1 MTNMKKIIM
10 SIMMTAIC
18 TIASAA
24 ITQKIYL
31 KNGSVLSGFIAHQEK
46 DGYMEV
52 STDEAIICIS
62 ASDITVKEV
71 TRKESQLDKAWRKW
85 AKDNDALMGYG
96 NDKSFTLCNIS
107 AGVDANDSIA
117 SEPDELDFEER
128 LAEDG
133 KTFNNVRILERG
145 MKVRFLQLAPD
156 SYILRWDEIDR
167 IEGVRSAKNAL
178 SGLKRTYMLK
188 SGRTVE
194 GEYAGESFET
204 VSVFKSDG
212 TVETM
217 PFGDIKTLKISA
229 VNPNQDISEQSPL
242 RDVVTLTNN
251 RTRRGIIVEQ
261 YNGGPASANYIKMR
275 NSNGVEEKIMTSNI
289 ESIGKEK
296 NTAYNPLF
304 DILLKPGEVM
314 VNREKAE
321 FVKVTEKD
329 DALVLDS
336 IPGKVVRLKSKSGM
350 ATFDVEYNGDVKA
363 EMFQVVTLTKKTVK
377 KVDVYSFTYKDLA
390 RSTFQPKKEETSMN
404 GTKKVTFSVPANA
417 VFAIYYSASN
427 RAIPIITE

>member
-52 STDEAIICIS
+52 NTDEAIICIS

-107 AGVDANDSIA
+107 AGTDVNDSIA

-178 SGLKRTYMLK
+178 SGLKRTYTLK
-188 SGRTVE
+188 SGRTV
-194 GEYAGESFET
+194 
-204 VSVFKSDG
+204 
-212 TVETM
+212 
-217 PFGDIKTLKISA
+217 
-229 VNPNQDISEQSPL
+229 
-242 RDVVTLTNN
+242 
-251 RTRRGIIVEQ
+251 
-261 YNGGPASANYIKMR
+261 
-275 NSNGVEEKIMTSNI
+275 
-289 ESIGKEK
+289 
-296 NTAYNPLF
+296 
-304 DILLKPGEVM
+304 
-314 VNREKAE
+314 
-321 FVKVTEKD
+321 
-329 DALVLDS
+329 
-336 IPGKVVRLKSKSGM
+336 
-350 ATFDVEYNGDVKA
+350 
-363 EMFQVVTLTKKTVK
+363 
-377 KVDVYSFTYKDLA
+377 
-390 RSTFQPKKEETSMN
+390 
-404 GTKKVTFSVPANA
+404 
-417 VFAIYYSASN
+417 
-427 RAIPIITE
+427 